1 MRPPGSWWQPPTR
14 PQLVLGRPWAWRRG
28 AAPAGGF
35 ARGRRARPRG
45 PGAARGGGGGRRG
58 ARRGAPLLGEGPAR
72 LRGARAPPGRGGV
85 AVGCRALGLLLGR
98 RRCRGGG
105 CRAPAARGGMAG
117 GGDGLGRRS
126 APRTGVRRGH
136 RGGCWQRASAAGA
149 RRGAAAD
156 ARRCRRAR
164 AGPVQRPRAGRRS
177 GSAQLSSWHG
187 SVDVHP
193 PTGAQPQTWRE
204 AEEASLPAPE
214 EGLEVAAGAVKAPGV
229 PGAVTSQTSQGSR
242 SFGHSNTHSECGV
255 SEGSH
260 TALQASAGQ
269 LSGEVLDAAGEEPT
283 AEEAS
288 TQASSAREELLD
300 ALKSGSAPLIE
311 EHCCRAEARGV
322 SSATVLHCRS
332 AACRILAEAN
342 NELREAIRAGLPL
355 QIERAV
361 QRAEVAGVEEAVLLK
376 CAAEARR
383 LLQVA
388 EDSLA
393 DAVRGGNAALIDEA
407 CAAAAAMG
415 VPDVVVEAARNDA
428 RRLLERAAAEVK
440 RAMGGPSAV
449 RLEEACRRAERA
461 GVDATLVERGRVAV
475 RQMRASAELELLE
488 ARRTG
493 DAVGIDAACA
503 KAEAAG
509 VATATVARGRAEARA
524 LRREAELQ
532 LSHASWSSD
541 PQVLLDACRRA
552 EAMGVDAELVSH
564 ARSDL
569 SALAARAC
577 AELREATRSGAAAAV
592 IEEACRRA
600 ELAGADAATV
610 SQGRAEAARRKASE
624 EAPAAAAEPQRQ
636 ESPLRRRLRS
646 CGPAIASPRAAAAA
660 LAGSAARAAGEA
672 ARRAAP
678 CRGPSPLRRALS
690 AALRPPV
697 CHAEGC
703 VAPRAGPALC
713 MGSWAASL
721 LAPRSCLNS
730 SAATGDWSL
739 WSELLRPPSAAPPQ
753 LRGPARPAVREVSGL
768 GSAGLNRQR
777 LRTQEHGM
785 LKLPSWSLV
794 ALHAPS
800 RAAARDRALGR
811 KGVLVALASLSL
823 KAVLAMGCSSSRGRR
838 TRSVGIPEQTSA
850 QLDTI
855 AQSAETGLEALAAS
869 ARQTSEATAKGA
881 RHLTQAMAQHVHV
894 EQAAHIGAQAAEAG
908 VDVAAE
914 REAPASPRPHLPDLE
929 SDERGRNVPDAALA
943 NWGLLGGAEL
953 EPPLASKAVLLLD
966 AGWLAEQGGSTRV
979 KKSDAWAQRSMRLGP
994 RQTLPDEAFRSRSEV
1009 KSATHPSI
1017 LRIACVSH
1025 CWLHPEHPDPRG
1037 INLHVLK
1044 DALKHL
1050 LREGDPKMEPWC
1062 GPGWGVLYDYCSL
1075 HQAIYQAKLTFEK
1088 KSSLMAALQKE
1099 GGAQLPADWRLATH
1113 EEVKENLAEVW
1124 RKLGQSDVCMLAD
1137 NWKVDGTG
1145 KECKVMP
1152 QGNDEPP
1159 GDAIYV
1165 KDCRNQT
1172 RSPHHAEPRLGES
1185 DEERRIRLA
1194 GMTRLEP
1201 EETRLFGDAL
1211 KFIGHFF
1218 SHQSTLVLMLSMSH
1232 ADYIFDDSEV
1242 SSREYLERGWC
1253 ACEAGLAMMVKAP
1266 SRVLDLGRVLSEND
1280 GHAERAFRRSEHEG
1294 GGNVSHRGSEWQ
1306 NRCPKKWQALELPDA
1321 FRARLEKLSFSSPE
1335 ITGASWRRCTGRP
1348 SIIGCRAPR
1357 PWSTRAW
1364 AGTAPAGRLRP
1375 RPWPGWPS
1383 LGAPRTSPP
1392 SPSAATGW
1400 ATRVPRPSPWRWAR
1414 GGSSSCRS

>member
-1 MRPPGSWWQPPTR
+1 
-14 PQLVLGRPWAWRRG
+14 
-28 AAPAGGF
+28 
-35 ARGRRARPRG
+35 
-45 PGAARGGGGGRRG
+45 
-58 ARRGAPLLGEGPAR
+58 
-72 LRGARAPPGRGGV
+72 
-85 AVGCRALGLLLGR
+85 
-98 RRCRGGG
+98 
-105 CRAPAARGGMAG
+105 
-117 GGDGLGRRS
+117 
-126 APRTGVRRGH
+126 
-136 RGGCWQRASAAGA
+136 
-149 RRGAAAD
+149 
-156 ARRCRRAR
+156 
-164 AGPVQRPRAGRRS
+164 
-177 GSAQLSSWHG
+177 
-187 SVDVHP
+187 
-193 PTGAQPQTWRE
+193 
-204 AEEASLPAPE
+204 
-214 EGLEVAAGAVKAPGV
+214 
-229 PGAVTSQTSQGSR
+229 
-242 SFGHSNTHSECGV
+242 
-255 SEGSH
+255 
-260 TALQASAGQ
+260 
-269 LSGEVLDAAGEEPT
+269 
-283 AEEAS
+283 
-288 TQASSAREELLD
+288 
-300 ALKSGSAPLIE
+300 
-311 EHCCRAEARGV
+311 
-322 SSATVLHCRS
+322 
-332 AACRILAEAN
+332 
-342 NELREAIRAGLPL
+342 
-355 QIERAV
+355 
-361 QRAEVAGVEEAVLLK
+361 
-376 CAAEARR
+376 
-383 LLQVA
+383 
-388 EDSLA
+388 
-393 DAVRGGNAALIDEA
+393 
-407 CAAAAAMG
+407 
-415 VPDVVVEAARNDA
+415 
-428 RRLLERAAAEVK
+428 
-440 RAMGGPSAV
+440 
-449 RLEEACRRAERA
+449 
-461 GVDATLVERGRVAV
+461 
-475 RQMRASAELELLE
+475 
-488 ARRTG
+488 
-493 DAVGIDAACA
+493 
-503 KAEAAG
+503 
-509 VATATVARGRAEARA
+509 
-524 LRREAELQ
+524 
-532 LSHASWSSD
+532 
-541 PQVLLDACRRA
+541 
-552 EAMGVDAELVSH
+552 
-564 ARSDL
+564 
-569 SALAARAC
+569 
-577 AELREATRSGAAAAV
+577 
-592 IEEACRRA
+592 
-600 ELAGADAATV
+600 
-610 SQGRAEAARRKASE
+610 
-624 EAPAAAAEPQRQ
+624 
-636 ESPLRRRLRS
+636 
-646 CGPAIASPRAAAAA
+646 
-660 LAGSAARAAGEA
+660 
-672 ARRAAP
+672 
-678 CRGPSPLRRALS
+678 
-690 AALRPPV
+690 
-697 CHAEGC
+697 
-703 VAPRAGPALC
+703 
-713 MGSWAASL
+713 
-721 LAPRSCLNS
+721 
-730 SAATGDWSL
+730 
-739 WSELLRPPSAAPPQ
+739 
-753 LRGPARPAVREVSGL
+753 
-768 GSAGLNRQR
+768 
-777 LRTQEHGM
+777 
-785 LKLPSWSLV
+785 
-794 ALHAPS
+794 
-800 RAAARDRALGR
+800 
-811 KGVLVALASLSL
+811 
-823 KAVLAMGCSSSRGRR
+823 
-838 TRSVGIPEQTSA
+838 VGIPEQTSA

-929 SDERGRNVPDAALA
+929 SDERDRNVPDAALA

-994 RQTLPDEAFRSRSEV
+994 RQTLPDEAFRSLSEV

-1266 SRVLDLGRVLSEND
+1266 SRVLDLGRVLSENN

-1335 ITGASWRRCTGRP
+1335 RDRGLVEALYREAFHHRLQSTQALEYQSLGWDGARGQAAAEALARVAESGCAAHLASLAICGNRLGDEGAEAIALALGSGRLEQLQELNLNESEIGCAGARALAAAMAKRQGRGLQLVELSLEGNRIRDDGAAALAAAVQSGGASALQRLDLEGNGIGDAGAQALGRALP
-1348 SIIGCRAPR
+1348 YAPKLRELWLHGNEFQTVGRDALRSAWAPR
-1357 PWSTRAW
+1357 D
-1364 AGTAPAGRLRP
+1364 
-1375 RPWPGWPS
+1375 PS
-1383 LGAPRTSPP
+1383 DL
-1392 SPSAATGW
+1392 W
-1400 ATRVPRPSPWRWAR
+1400 V
-1414 GGSSSCRS
+1414 